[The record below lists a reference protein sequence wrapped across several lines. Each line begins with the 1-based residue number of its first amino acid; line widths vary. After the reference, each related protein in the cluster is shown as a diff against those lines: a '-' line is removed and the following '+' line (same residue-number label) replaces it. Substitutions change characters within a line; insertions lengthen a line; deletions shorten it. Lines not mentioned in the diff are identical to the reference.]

1 MPGITQYD
9 QYMQEPTGK
18 GRIASYHDH
27 RADTGAAAAVI
38 DWGRAVQYNS
48 ANPNKVDTYDGAA
61 GSVVGVAISDEV
73 TEYRVQNVDDA
84 IVGQYDANDP
94 VSFLRRGRIWVEVV
108 EDVTKGNQAVADNA
122 TGDFRPSS
130 TATTGISGVVGVF
143 KTSAV
148 AGDLAQLEINLP

>member
-1 MPGITQYD
+1 
-9 QYMQEPTGK
+9 
-18 GRIASYHDH
+18 
-27 RADTGAAAAVI
+27 
-38 DWGRAVQYNS
+38 
-48 ANPNKVDTYDGAA
+48 
-61 GSVVGVAISDEV
+61 
-73 TEYRVQNVDDA
+73 
-84 IVGQYDANDP
+84 